1 MLAFVLLRGLSER
14 MDGKSMKNRQI
25 RMVAAKKT
33 ENSSVF
39 EV

>member
-1 MLAFVLLRGLSER
+1 ME
-14 MDGKSMKNRQI
+14 GKSMKNRQI

>member
-1 MLAFVLLRGLSER
+1 
-14 MDGKSMKNRQI
+14 MDGKSMKNRHI

-33 ENSSVF
+33 VKSSVF